1 MSAASA
7 AATVADMPA
16 RPTRRTSV
24 PPSARLPQ
32 RPRPPASLELA
43 TLPDHDLE
51 DEATLR
57 RLAFE
62 VDLSGRSAESVEF
75 DQCRF
80 RAADLSGTTLAR
92 ARLVDCLIERTNLA
106 NLRTD
111 KSSMQRARIDSS
123 RMTGLH
129 WIDGS
134 LRDVTV
140 AECRADLAV
149 FRFTDFRQVRFE
161 DCNLTRADFANA
173 DLSGAQFVNCDLTG
187 AQFSQATMTGA
198 RFRGCTLVGIGG
210 VTSMEGAIIAGQ
222 DLVALSYTLAAALGI
237 QIEDTGDD
245 PD

>member
-1 MSAASA
+1 
-7 AATVADMPA
+7 
-16 RPTRRTSV
+16 
-24 PPSARLPQ
+24 
-32 RPRPPASLELA
+32 
-43 TLPDHDLE
+43 
-51 DEATLR
+51 
-57 RLAFE
+57 
-62 VDLSGRSAESVEF
+62 
-75 DQCRF
+75 
-80 RAADLSGTTLAR
+80 
-92 ARLVDCLIERTNLA
+92 
-106 NLRTD
+106 